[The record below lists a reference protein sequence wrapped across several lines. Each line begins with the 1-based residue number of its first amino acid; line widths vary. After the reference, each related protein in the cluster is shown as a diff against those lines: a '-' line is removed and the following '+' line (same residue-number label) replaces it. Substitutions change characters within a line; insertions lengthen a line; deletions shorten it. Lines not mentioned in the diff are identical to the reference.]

1 MSFGT
6 RAGLNLLSATRDTT
20 TQQDINQ
27 SIYQRIAIAKAL
39 SELYGGA
46 EGFISGGA
54 RVIGDITTGTTY
66 PAYCLLIEDDNG
78 EAWCFN
84 NTSTTAID
92 FSNCAGVAG
101 KLYVTIDLSP
111 NYTPVAAK
119 GNVTDVTFAVY
130 DAADPAPAHSLAL
143 GTGNVALGALT
154 TFTPTAGTFLSVNS
168 EQLVL
173 PDTVD
178 NNTATI
184 KVGANLAADRIYS
197 FQDAGAGA
205 DIVLGTL
212 VATRIPFTSAVG
224 VVTDSANLAF
234 DSVGNEL
241 ELGSA
246 TKILFGT
253 DANSANLYR
262 SANDTLKTDDKLIVD
277 SDFTVNGNT
286 TLGNANTDTITCT
299 GRLLLRQ
306 TADAGP
312 MTNTAGSLGE
322 VVYNSSNS
330 KFYGCT
336 VAGSPA
342 TWAALS

>member
-1 MSFGT
+1 MSFST
-6 RAGLNLLSATRDTT
+6 RTGLNLLSTTNDIT

-39 SELYGGA
+39 SEMYGGA

-66 PAYCLLIEDDNG
+66 PAYCLLMEDDNG
-78 EAWCFN
+78 EAWFFN
-84 NTSTTAID
+84 NASTTTID
-92 FSNCAGVAG
+92 FSNCAGAAG
-101 KLYVTIDLSP
+101 TLYAIIDLSP
-111 NYTPVAAK
+111 SYTPIAAK

-130 DAADPAPAHSLAL
+130 DDADPAPAHSLVL

-154 TFTPTAGTFLSVNS
+154 TFTPTAGTFLSING

-184 KVGANLAADRIYS
+184 KVGANLAANRIYS
-197 FQDAGAGA
+197 FQDAGAST
-205 DIVLGTL
+205 DIILGTL
-212 VATRIPFTSAVG
+212 VATRIPFASAVG
-224 VVTDSANLAF
+224 VVTDSANLAY

-253 DANSANLYR
+253 DANTANLYR

-299 GRLLLRQ
+299 GRLSVR
-306 TADAGP
+306 TVDDAGP
-312 MTNTAGSLGE
+312 MTATAGTLAE
-322 VVYNSSNS
+322 VVYNSANS
-330 KFYGCT
+330 KFYGCIT
-336 VAGSPA
+336 AGNPA
-342 TWAALS
+342 TWSALN